1 MASPPLHVRMGF
13 PLPATVWETMR
24 GDDESPQARRY
35 MFGQTV
41 LLQVR
46 IYFHMPGITFGRLGG
61 GDEFLQARR
70 YSVEQVRRYMLNLN
84 VWETMGEASRPLATC

>member
-1 MASPPLHVRMGF
+1 MLASPPLHVRMCF
-13 PLPATVWETMR
+13 PLPATVWETRR
-24 GDDESPQARRY
+24 GEDESPQARRY

-41 LLQVR
+41 WLQVR
-46 IYFHMPGITFGRLGG
+46 IDFHMPGITFGRLG